1 MTNQA
6 VRSKIQ
12 FRVSTLLW
20 LMLAVCCFFAG
31 RYSNDTQ
38 VENTAI
44 QVPIGGSHVIDMNDS
59 IPKFLVEDSAVCSA
73 KRLSKE
79 SIQIDGISSGVS
91 DIIVADNFGSST
103 IFTVIV
109 K

>member
-1 MTNQA
+1 
-6 VRSKIQ
+6 
-12 FRVSTLLW
+12 
-20 LMLAVCCFFAG
+20 MLAVCCFFAG
-31 RYSNDTQ
+31 RYSNDTP
-38 VENTAI
+38 VVNTAI

-91 DIIVADNFGSST
+91 NIIVADNFGSST